1 MIRKIFPLLG
11 LLITTAIVTGM
22 FINDPYSSRTTS
34 SYNNAGNPPVSYSDA
49 VKFEDNMNGANEEP
63 GLRARNWVPKRGPL
77 HGPIGSTFYFQ
88 GNATVFPAFEGPTT
102 GYVGANFN
110 ATTGSNTI
118 DLWLISPVVNGAS
131 GDTISFYER
140 SPTGST
146 FPDSIRVH
154 WASNGDTVPG
164 SGSWVEL
171 GKFKTTTTGLWAER
185 RFVLPTA
192 GATGR
197 FAINYR
203 VANGGPSGANSD
215 YIGIDLVRLVGPLT
229 AIEPISSTVPDKYS
243 LEQNYPN
250 PFNPSTK
257 IRFSI
262 PSSGMVKMN
271 VYDALGRKVESL
283 VNETMNAGTYEATFN
298 ASKLSSGIYFY
309 TIEAGNFTATKK
321 MLLVK

>member
-1 MIRKIFPLLG
+1 MIKKIFPFLSLP
-11 LLITTAIVTGM
+11 IIAIILTGM
-22 FINDPYSSRTTS
+22 LVLDPYSSRTPLS
-34 SYNNAGNPPVSYSDA
+34 DNDAVNPPVSYSDE
-49 VKFEDNMNGANEEP
+49 VKYSDDMNGVNDEA
-63 GLRARNWVPKRGPL
+63 GLRSRNWIPKRGPL

-102 GYVGANFN
+102 GYVGSNFN

-118 DLWLISPVVNGAS
+118 DLWLISPTVNAAA
-131 GDTISFYER
+131 GDTITFYER
-140 SPTGST
+140 GPTGST
-146 FPDSIRVH
+146 FPDSMRVH

-171 GKFKTTTTGLWAER
+171 GKFKNTITGTWQER
-185 RFVLPTA
+185 RFVVPSA

-203 VANGGPSGANSD
+203 VANGGPSGVNSD
-215 YIGIDLVRLVGPLT
+215 YVGVDLVRLVGPLT

-309 TIEAGNFTATKK
+309 TIETGNFTATKK